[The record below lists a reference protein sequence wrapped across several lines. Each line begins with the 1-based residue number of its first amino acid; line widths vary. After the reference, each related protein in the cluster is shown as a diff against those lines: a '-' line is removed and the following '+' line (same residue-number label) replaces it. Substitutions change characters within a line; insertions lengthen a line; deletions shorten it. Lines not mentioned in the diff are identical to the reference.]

1 LEHAKKEDIDVVN
14 LSAKYAKL
22 KKLVGGNREIT
33 EFENTFGMPKE
44 EQQRITPVNKWIR
57 RILSEIEFSIRL
69 SAEQAHEFDDSILAA
84 LNVLEEGMNTEGV
97 ISKTAA
103 FAAEEKLAPIA
114 KAAKEYKLILAAHAH
129 IDMNWMWGWHETVAA
144 TLATFRTML
153 YLMDEYPEFH
163 FSQSQASV
171 YKIVQDYDPELMEQI
186 KKRIK
191 EGRWEI
197 TATAWVETDKNMP
210 STESLL
216 RHIKY
221 TRDYLQKHWDIDP
234 ASLEIDFSPD
244 TFGHSANIPEID
256 DYGDVKYMYHCRG
269 LDGDNALYRW
279 RGQSGREIL
288 VYREQYWYNSGIT
301 PQAGIGIVDISKR
314 CSGLKTGLI
323 VYGVGDHGGGP
334 TRRDIERAIEMN
346 QWPIFPQM
354 KFGTIR
360 EFFKEAETVR
370 DMLPVVHRELNYF
383 APGCY
388 TTQSR
393 IKRGNRRS
401 EAALIDAEAFSA
413 LAKIQTGKPFMADQ
427 FENAWQNVLFTHFHD
442 ILTGSCVQ
450 DSREHAMGLYTNAMA
465 VANTQHTNAINA
477 LAAQIDSS
485 MIVIEEDEEVI
496 LSSQAEGAGAG
507 YGLMHY
513 TGVPSPERGVGR
525 TRVFNVFNP
534 SANERQE
541 LVEITVW
548 DWTGDM
554 RFIRMEDF
562 TGQPLDFLLLN
573 KNLEV
578 YWDHRYFKILVR
590 VKVPAFGY
598 TTVVLREVEPEE
610 YPVYYHKDGTSH
622 TTENPVLEN
631 EFIRAEFSCETGAL
645 LSLIDKQH
653 GSELIRKDEYA
664 GLSVIFTESASSN
677 AWQIGKYLRKQPVD
691 NLVKFTVFAKNKL
704 RQGFSMEAKV
714 LGSTIRTEVTLDC
727 NSKALAFNATVDWN
741 EVGGEQVPVLVY
753 NIPLAYEAQGYLCDI
768 PAGSIIR
775 EQRNGDIPALQY
787 VSARRKEGN
796 SISIVTDSKYG
807 YRGYDNNLTS
817 TLINTSTSPDP
828 YPERGIHNIKLF
840 VTVAPA
846 DAKGMEVLASD
857 LNHPMSYVST
867 NPHKGTLPPE
877 QSLLKVSGGSA
888 VVSSVSSSSD
898 GGLLVRLYETCGK
911 NTSVQVEFSKR
922 VKTAVYVDLG
932 EKELP
937 GHIVIEDKIVQ
948 LQVQAYSIAA
958 VKLGF

>member
-1 LEHAKKEDIDVVN
+1 MQNEEVIVVVN

-33 EFENTFGMPKE
+33 EFEFTFGMPKE
-44 EQQRITPVNKWIR
+44 DQQHITPVNRWIR
-57 RILSEIEFSIRL
+57 RIFSEIEFSIRL
-69 SAEQAHEFDDSILAA
+69 SAENAHQFDDSILAA
-84 LNVLEEGMNTEGV
+84 LTVLEESLSAEGV
-97 ISKTAA
+97 ITKAA
-103 FAAEEKLAPIA
+103 VFAAEEKLAPIA
-114 KAAKEYKLILAAHAH
+114 NAAKEYKLILVAHSH

-163 FSQSQASV
+163 FSQSQTSV

-186 KKRIK
+186 KKRIQ

-197 TATAWVETDKNMP
+197 TSTAWVETDKNMP

-221 TRDYLQKHWDIDP
+221 TKDYLQRHWGIDP

-256 DYGDVKYMYHCRG
+256 SYGDVKYMYHCRG
-269 LDGDNALYRW
+269 LDGDYALYRW
-279 RGQSGREIL
+279 RGQSGKEIL

-301 PQAGIGIVDISKR
+301 PQAGIGIIDISKR
-314 CSGLKTGLI
+314 SGGLKTGVI

-334 TRRDIERAIEMN
+334 TRRDIERSIEMN
-346 QWPIFPQM
+346 QWPIFPQF
-354 KFGTIR
+354 KFGTLR
-360 EFFKEAETVR
+360 EFFKEAESVR
-370 DMLPVVHRELNYF
+370 DMLPVVDHELNYF

-413 LAKIQTGKPFMADQ
+413 LAAINTGKQFLAEQ
-427 FENAWQNVLFTHFHD
+427 FEGAWQNVLFTHFHD
-442 ILTGSCVQ
+442 ILTGSCVI

-477 LAAQIDSS
+477 IAAQIDSS
-485 MIVIEEDEEVI
+485 MIVTEEDDEVV
-496 LSSQAEGAGAG
+496 SGSQSEGAGVG

-534 SANERQE
+534 SAHVREE

-562 TGQPLDFLLLN
+562 SGQPLDFVLLN

-578 YWDHRYFKILVR
+578 YWDHRYFKMLVK
-590 VKVPAFGY
+590 VKVPALGY
-598 TTVVLREVEPEE
+598 TTVVLREVEPQE
-610 YPVYYHKDGTSH
+610 YPFYYQGNGNSR

-631 EFIRAEFSCETGAL
+631 EFLRAEFSCETGSL
-645 LSLIDKQH
+645 LSLIDKQD
-653 GSELIRKDEYA
+653 GSELIHKGQPA

-691 NLVKFTVFAKNKL
+691 DLVRFTVLEKNKL
-704 RQGFSMEAKV
+704 RQGFYMEAKV
-714 LGSTIRTEVTLDC
+714 LGSTIRTEVTLDS
-727 NSKALAFNATVDWN
+727 NSRALAYNTTVDWN

-775 EQRNGDIPALQY
+775 EPRNGDIPALQY
-787 VSARRKEGN
+787 ISAKRNEGN
-796 SISIVTDSKYG
+796 SIAIVTDSKYG
-807 YRGYDNNLTS
+807 YRGYDNNLTA

-840 VTVAPA
+840 VTVAPS
-846 DAKGMEVLASD
+846 DPKGMEDLATD

-877 QSLLKVSGGSA
+877 QSLLKISGGSA
-888 VVSSVSSSSD
+888 VVSAVSAASD
-898 GGLLVRLYETCGK
+898 GGLLVRLYETCGE
-911 NTSVQVEFSKR
+911 NTKVKVEFSKQ
-922 VKTAVYVDLG
+922 VKSAVYVDLA
-932 EKELP
+932 EKGLP
-937 GHIVIEDKIVQ
+937 VEIAIEDKAVQ
-948 LQVQAYSIAA
+948 LQVQEYSIVT